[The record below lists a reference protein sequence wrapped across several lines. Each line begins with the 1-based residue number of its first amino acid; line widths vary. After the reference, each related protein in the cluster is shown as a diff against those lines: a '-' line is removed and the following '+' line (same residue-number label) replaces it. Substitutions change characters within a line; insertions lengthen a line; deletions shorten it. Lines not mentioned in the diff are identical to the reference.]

1 MTLVYF
7 TSFAVTNYSFS
18 GEKVRNFYPKIPK
31 ILEIGLKMENF
42 ASLIVTL
49 DPGPV

>member
-18 GEKVRNFYPKIPK
+18 SEKVRKFYPKIPN
-31 ILEIGLKMENF
+31 ILEIGLKMENNP
-42 ASLIVTL
+42 SLNVTNQ
-49 DPGPV
+49 V